1 MLEAI
6 TERAP
11 WFIAGGVTFS
21 VALIVSG
28 YLLCKRAYRRAARG
42 W

>member
-6 TERAP
+6 AERAP
-11 WFIAGGVTFS
+11 WFIAGGLTFS
-21 VALIVSG
+21 VGLIVAG
-28 YLLCKRAYRRAARG
+28 YLLCKRLYRRSVRG

>member
-1 MLEAI
+1 MFQAI
-6 TERAP
+6 AERAP

-21 VALIVSG
+21 GALIVAG
-28 YLLCKRAYRRAARG
+28 YIFCKRAYRRAARG